1 MSVIKLEN
9 VVKIYKFGEFE
20 LKVLNNITVSI
31 EKGEFVCIMGP
42 SGSGKSTFMNIVG
55 CLDTPTSGKY
65 FLEGVDVSTFNLDEL
80 AEIRNRKIGFVF
92 QQFNLLPR
100 ATALENVELPLIY
113 AGVPAKERKQIA
125 LEVLSKVGLGE
136 RANHYPRQLSGG
148 QQQRVAIARALVN
161 NPSIMLADEPTGN
174 LDSKAS
180 MEIMDIF
187 KKLNEEHGLTTI
199 IVTHEPDIA
208 AFGKRQIRFLD
219 GKIVYDSSI
228 KEENS

>member
-1 MSVIKLEN
+1 MPVIKVEN
-9 VVKIYKFGEFE
+9 VTKVYRIGEQE
-20 LKVLNNITVSI
+20 LIVLNGISVSI

-42 SGSGKSTFMNIVG
+42 SGSGKSTFMNIIG

-65 FLEGVDVSTFNLDEL
+65 YLEEIDVSTMDVNEL
-80 AEIRNRKIGFVF
+80 AEIRNKKIGFVF

-113 AGVPAKERKQIA
+113 AGVPAKERKEKA
-125 LEVLSKVGLGE
+125 LETLSRVGLKE

-161 NPSIMLADEPTGN
+161 NPSIILADEPTGN

-180 MEIMDIF
+180 IEIMEIF
-187 KKLNEEHGLTTI
+187 KRLNEEQGLTTI

-219 GKIVYDSSI
+219 GKIISDTQS
-228 KEENS
+228 